1 MGRNLYMRERI
12 LIHRNKEVTHWNH
25 NHAAFTE
32 ALMRGLAT
40 PEMTKG
46 EKQGSLLV
54 FLIAVF
60 FVLL

>member
-1 MGRNLYMRERI
+1 MGWHLHLRERL
-12 LIHRNKEVTHWNH
+12 LIQRNKEVTHENR